1 MTLVTSS
8 RKPVNELRSL
18 CRDLAFSLGGRYM
31 SRGKTGL
38 PEVLAMD
45 RVVIVAVKAGRGYG
59 LDIYVE
65 GEQVFTLQFSSF
77 VIERRT
83 DKMLK
88 GLRTGNQTVYESLER
103 YLDVIS
109 TDRGPATLEFDGV
122 QGRRYRLSLRS

>member
-8 RKPVNELRSL
+8 RKPVPELRSL
-18 CRDLAFSLGGRYM
+18 CKDLAFSLGERYM

-38 PEVLAMD
+38 SEVLAMD
-45 RVVIVAVKAGRGYG
+45 RVVIIVGKAGTGYG
-59 LDIYVE
+59 LDVYAD
-65 GEQVFTLQFSSF
+65 GEQVSTLRFSSF

-83 DKMLK
+83 DRMLK
-88 GLRTGNQTVYESLER
+88 GLRTGNQTVYESLGR

-109 TDRGPATLEFDGV
+109 TDPGPATLEFDGV